1 MQQPIVLQ
9 SSPFGDG
16 NPPQKSKA
24 ESEASQRTHL
34 KPSEAKVG
42 DMFYRFENH
51 VVSAGVDEFDESLGS
66 RMELYCVQYQVVK
79 VTEKGARIT
88 DCAIERPVLDHYI
101 NKYAYPSGSLVDDF
115 KVPYHGI
122 VDPFLPRG
130 PDTGETFWFVM
141 APRMV
146 QSLRHVWEHPDFP
159 PGE

>member
-66 RMELYCVQYQVVK
+66 SMELYCVQYQVVK

-101 NKYAYPSGSLVDDF
+101 NKYAYPT
-115 KVPYHGI
+115 KVEALLGFI
-122 VDPFLPRG
+122 ARK
-130 PDTGETFWFVM
+130 
-141 APRMV
+141 RRQ
-146 QSLRHVWEHPDFP
+146 QSILNRQIANSQDAERKAQQRLFHELNA
-159 PGE
+159 

>member
-66 RMELYCVQYQVVK
+66 RMELYCIQYQVVK

-88 DCAIERPVLDHYI
+88 DCEIERPVLDHYI
-101 NKYAYPSGSLVDDF
+101 NKYAYPT
-115 KVPYHGI
+115 KVEALLGFI
-122 VDPFLPRG
+122 ARK
-130 PDTGETFWFVM
+130 
-141 APRMV
+141 RRQ
-146 QSLRHVWEHPDFP
+146 QSILNRQIKNSSDAEKIAQNRLFQ
-159 PGE
+159 ELKA

>member
-16 NPPQKSKA
+16 NSPQKSKA

-66 RMELYCVQYQVVK
+66 RMELYCIQYQVVK

-101 NKYAYPSGSLVDDF
+101 NKYAYPT
-115 KVPYHGI
+115 KVEALLGFI
-122 VDPFLPRG
+122 ARK
-130 PDTGETFWFVM
+130 
-141 APRMV
+141 RRQ
-146 QSLRHVWEHPDFP
+146 QSILNRQIANSQDAERKAQQRLFHELKA
-159 PGE
+159 